1 MVIIFI
7 QKDFIWKQLRYQIE
21 HFKSKIVTNGVTL

>member
-1 MVIIFI
+1 MTLKSHPMKII
-7 QKDFIWKQLRYQIE
+7 RYQIE